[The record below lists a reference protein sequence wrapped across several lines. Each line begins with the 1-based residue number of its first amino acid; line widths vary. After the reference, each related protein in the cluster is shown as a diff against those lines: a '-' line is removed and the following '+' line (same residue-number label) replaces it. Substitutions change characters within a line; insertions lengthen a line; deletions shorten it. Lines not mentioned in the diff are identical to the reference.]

1 MKEKAYV
8 IRFSFPENAG
18 AYYPGMEDN
27 LERIADVMRAA
38 ENMITDDLQGDNIA
52 VEITDV
58 AVAPAQPAAPYVP
71 DRFWN
76 IPREAGDTPDSW
88 RNQPTCKGDGQ

>member
-27 LERIADVMRAA
+27 LECIADVMRAV
-38 ENMITDDLQGDNIA
+38 ENMITNDLQGDNIA
-52 VEITDV
+52 VEIVEGDCADLQNMPPQT
-58 AVAPAQPAAPYVP
+58 APQKII
-71 DRFWN
+71 WN
-76 IPREAGDTPDSW
+76 IPSKPGDTPESI
-88 RNQPTCKGDGQ
+88 RNVPTCKE